1 MMVVE
6 LAVIV
11 ALVLVG
17 NVVLHLSMPMP
28 VDGEWEGDD
37 E

>member
-17 NVVLHLSMPMP
+17 NVVLNLSIP
-28 VDGEWEGDD
+28 VPADGEEGDD
-37 E
+37 DA